1 MKAGKIVATSTLIAY
16 CKENDISL
24 HPFITRYI
32 GNDWGDLEQEDKDA
46 NDLEIN
52 EPAGHVLAK
61 YTLPTG
67 EFIYIETNW
76 NEEDRYTTL
85 MFPSER

>member
-1 MKAGKIVATSTLIAY
+1 MIIGQIVATSTLIAY
-16 CKENDISL
+16 CRDNEISL
-24 HPFITRYI
+24 HPFITRFI
-32 GNDWGDLEQEDKDA
+32 ENDWGDLGQEDKDA
-46 NDLEIN
+46 NYMELR

-67 EFIYIETNW
+67 EFIYIETCW
-76 NEEDRYTTL
+76 NEEDRHTTL